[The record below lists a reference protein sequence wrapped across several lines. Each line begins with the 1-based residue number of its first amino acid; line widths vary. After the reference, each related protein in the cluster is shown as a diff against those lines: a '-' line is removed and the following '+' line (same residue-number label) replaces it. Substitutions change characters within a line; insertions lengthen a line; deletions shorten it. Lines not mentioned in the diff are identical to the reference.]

1 MTDPQIHSLAAQVQ
15 AISAQIQTEQCAR
28 AVADEALAS
37 RVTASEAATAAVKLQ
52 VDVEALNKFGENILL
67 ERRLTEIER
76 RLGIA

>member
-1 MTDPQIHSLAAQVQ
+1 M
-15 AISAQIQTEQCAR
+15 
-28 AVADEALAS
+28 VADEALAS
-37 RVTASEAATAAVKLQ
+37 RVTASEAAIAAVKLQ

>member
-1 MTDPQIHSLAAQVQ
+1 MSDPKFNALAGQVQ
-15 AISAQIQTEQCAR
+15 AISAQIQTEQSAR
-28 AVADEALAS
+28 VVADEALAF
-37 RVTASEAATAAVKLQ
+37 RVTESEAAIAVVKLQ

>member
-1 MTDPQIHSLAAQVQ
+1 MTDPQIHSLVAQVQ
-15 AISAQIQTEQCAR
+15 ANTAQIQTESSAR

-37 RVTASEAATAAVKLQ
+37 RVTASEAAIAAVKLQ
-52 VDVEALNKFGENILL
+52 VEGEDLNKFGENILL